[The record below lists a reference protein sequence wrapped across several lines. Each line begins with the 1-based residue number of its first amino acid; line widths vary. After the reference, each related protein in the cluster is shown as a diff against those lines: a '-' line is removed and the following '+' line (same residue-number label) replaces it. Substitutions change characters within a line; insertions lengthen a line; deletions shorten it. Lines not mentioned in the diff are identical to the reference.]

1 MRLTRLPAMWL
12 SLVFAALTLGP
23 LLLLAYVAVTRS
35 TNAVEQEANAGL
47 SSTALASSGLVATE
61 LEALRELVGAYARR
75 PRLVDDLRR
84 EPSPVRNRMLRGQ
97 LRELK
102 DLRSGI
108 AVAFLA
114 EPSGRLLE
122 VVPETPSIVGKDFSF
137 RDWYRGVTSSRK
149 PYISRVYVTA
159 AAGHERVV
167 AAAAL
172 VPGDTPNRP
181 LAILVAGYSTAH
193 LHSFTHMF
201 AAKEGVTLTV
211 TDQAGV
217 VVVGRVAKADGLTSL
232 ANQPHI
238 AAALRGESGVA
249 SVKKGHDSQLTA
261 FAPVPGLGWTVTS
274 SVPRAVA
281 LVRAER
287 LRESVL
293 AIATLLAFVLIGGV
307 GLLAFTLR
315 RREEAERREQA
326 ALRATEARNVQLQE
340 AHREAQRLA
349 EINGAVLDAT
359 VDAIRMVDLEGNTVA
374 VNRAMRTTFADVL
387 RPIDTGSIWEHID
400 SLAARTA
407 DPAGY
412 QHAAA
417 ALRDDPSREAVDE
430 YELVDVGIWIHRYSA
445 PVRSE
450 DGAIVGRIFVLRD
463 VTRERQT
470 ERLKSELVAT
480 VSHELRTP
488 LTGVLGFAELL
499 AAPGADAETR
509 RQYAQTIAR
518 EAQRLRDLLND
529 FADLQRIEDAEL
541 KLALG
546 PVALN
551 ELIAAQARLYAVQSN
566 AHRIELALEPDLEVL
581 ADRDRVVQVLA
592 NLLTNAIKYSPG
604 GGTVKVTA
612 NAVGAT
618 VRISVR
624 DEGLGIP
631 AGQRE
636 RVFEKFFRV
645 DSSETERI
653 GGTGLGLALVRE
665 LVEAHGGRVGVES
678 TEGRGSTFWFELP
691 RGGSAERALSPPL
704 AAQRASAA

>member
-23 LLLLAYVAVTRS
+23 LLLLTYVAVTRS

-61 LEALRELVGAYARR
+61 LKALRELVAAYARR
-75 PRLVDDLRR
+75 SRLVDALRR
-84 EPSPVRNRMLRGQ
+84 EPSPARTRMLRRQLGQ
-97 LRELK
+97 LK

-122 VVPETPSIVGKDFSF
+122 VVPETPSVVGKDFSF
-137 RDWYRGVTSSRK
+137 RDWYRGVSSSRK
-149 PYISRVYVTA
+149 PYISRVYVSA
-159 AAGHERVV
+159 ATGRERVV

-201 AAKEGVTLTV
+201 AAEQGVTLTV

-217 VVVGRVAKADGLTSL
+217 VVVGPVAKADGATSL

-238 AAALRGESGVA
+238 AAALRGETGVA
-249 SVKKGHDSQLTA
+249 SVQKGNDPQLTA
-261 FAPVPGLGWTVTS
+261 FAPVPGIGWTVTS

-281 LVRAER
+281 LARAER
-287 LRESVL
+287 LRKSVL
-293 AIATLLAFVLIGGV
+293 AIAALLAFVLMGGV

-326 ALRATEARNVQLQE
+326 ALRATEARNIQLQE
-340 AHREAQRLA
+340 AHGEAQRLA

-359 VDAIRMVDLEGNTVA
+359 ADAIRMVDLEGNTVA
-374 VNRAMRTTFADVL
+374 INRAMRTTFADLL
-387 RPIDTGSIWEHID
+387 RLSDTGSIWERID

-412 QHAAA
+412 QHAAR

-463 VTRERQT
+463 VTRERQA
-470 ERLKSELVAT
+470 ERVKSELVAT

-499 AAPGADAETR
+499 AAPGVDAETR
-509 RQYAQTIAR
+509 QQYAETIAR

-541 KLALG
+541 KLTLE

-551 ELIAAQARLYAVQSN
+551 ELIAAQAPLYAVQSS
-566 AHRIELALEPDLEVL
+566 AHRIELALEPELEVL

-604 GGTVKVTA
+604 GGTVEVTA
-612 NAVGAT
+612 NGVGAA
-618 VRISVR
+618 VRISIR

-645 DSSETERI
+645 DCSETQRI

-691 RGGSAERALSPPL
+691 RGDSAEGALSPPL